1 MIMFNLRSALLLLVG
16 LIFWGC
22 VSVKKAQTQKD
33 MFVYVGTYAKPD
45 TEGIFG
51 YRLHEETGEL
61 TQVLRVKAGPNPSY
75 LAITSDRKY
84 LYAVN
89 EVTEHKGQKSG
100 AVSAFAIDPTN
111 GDLTFLNRQPSL
123 GGAPCYISLDE
134 KNQMAL
140 VANYVGG
147 NVAVLPLQEDGKL
160 QSASD
165 MDQHVGK
172 GPKPQQEAAHAH
184 CILPAPGHQFALAV
198 DLGID
203 QIISYKINA
212 STGGTLERQPQPA
225 FQAKAG
231 AGPRHL
237 TFHPN
242 QRFAYGMNELD
253 GTISALLYHQEKGSF
268 TEIETVSA
276 LPTGYAGEVSG
287 ADIHVSPDGRFLYA
301 SNRGHNSIGVFKIEE
316 ANGKLT
322 LVQHVPTHG
331 NWPRNFTMTPSGK
344 LLLVANQRSN
354 NITTFHVNRQ
364 TGHLTYTGKS
374 IELPSPVYLQVT
386 ARFPSASQKQD

>member
-1 MIMFNLRSALLLLVG
+1 
-16 LIFWGC
+16 
-22 VSVKKAQTQKD
+22 

-51 YRLHEETGEL
+51 YRLNEETGEL

-89 EVTEHKGQKSG
+89 EVTEHEGQKSG
-100 AVSAFAIDPTN
+100 AVSAFAIDPTTGN
-111 GDLTFLNRQPSL
+111 LTFLNRQPSL

-147 NVAVLPLQEDGKL
+147 NVTALPLQEDGKL
-160 QSASD
+160 KSATD

-184 CILPAPGHQFALAV
+184 CILPAPGNQFVVAV

-203 QIISYKINA
+203 QIISYKLNA
-212 STGGTLERQPQPA
+212 SAGGTLERQPQPA

-242 QRFAYGMNELD
+242 KRFAYVMNELD
-253 GTISALLYHQEKGSF
+253 GTISALRFQQDKGSF

-276 LPTGYAGEVSG
+276 IPKGYTGQVSG
-287 ADIHVSPDGRFLYA
+287 ADIHVSPDGRFAYA

-316 ANGKLT
+316 ESGKLT
-322 LVQHVPTHG
+322 LVQHMSTHG
-331 NWPRNFTMTPSGK
+331 DWPRNFTLTPSGK
-344 LLLVANQRSN
+344 LMVVANQRSN
-354 NITTFHVNRQ
+354 NITTYHVNRQ

-374 IELPSPVYLQVT
+374 IELSSPVYLQVVKNFT
-386 ARFPSASQKQD
+386 PTSK